1 MKSFS
6 TRFLGSFGLLMVAS
20 FVVLS
25 LICGDSASAIYSM
38 SLSTDGAVNLDV
50 VPTVGATVD
59 TDNVVVNST
68 CPLGY
73 TLSIGGPSDTT
84 LYMGGD
90 STSGDTINTS
100 TGTVSTPTTIMG
112 EGKLDTWGYSVASGT
127 GISSNTFVGLT
138 NTATGLATSSS
149 ASATGGDTV
158 PVYYGASVS
167 ATRGSGIYKMANS
180 AGITYYLTAN
190 PNCIYFTVQY
200 NGNNANSGTTM
211 SVRHTNVQ
219 EDDEIELYPSNYKR
233 AGYGFAGWSTTQIDP
248 DAANA
253 ASLISAAAANGEIY
267 GPMATITA
275 DADFLNHAVVS
286 NNKLVVTLYAVWIKP
301 VNDATLQGWTGC
313 GAMNQGEVIA
323 LKDQRDNDVYAVAKL
338 ADNNCWMIENLR
350 LDYDAEHNA
359 DGSLAQGYGTSTTYG
374 NFSGLARPEVDNFTA
389 DSSSA
394 TAATPD
400 NSLYYADTKSS
411 GSTATIDI
419 TQTDYAGYRMPR
431 YRNDNTNT
439 DATVNPNTTRDNM
452 TGVNQNI
459 YSYGNYYTWAAAIAD
474 TTYYNTSN
482 QSVTTTSLCPT
493 GWRLP
498 KGGTK
503 TRIEQPYDD
512 NEFWNLVVDGLN
524 NGTLPSNY
532 SSSARPYYDGDNE
545 AGPVSK
551 LVRSFPNNFL
561 YSGYTNSGSSVGL
574 RGSGGLYWSSTVDGS
589 TSSLIL
595 YFRDSFVRPGVNSY
609 PKYYGASVRCI
620 ASTNY
625 TISYDANGGTGTMGD
640 QLAFN
645 DHNTTLDANA
655 FTRQGWEF
663 TGWNTAAD
671 GTGTAYTNQE
681 KVNNLAAAGGVAT
694 LYAQWNQLSYTVN
707 FVTSNA
713 TGINID
719 GVTYTNGQSA
729 TILSG
734 SHRIYGEYATKY
746 GFSSW
751 TTTAGSVASNI
762 PVTTYDL
769 YANTTITLTGQQATV
784 NMSSL
789 TPSSD
794 PISSTCKNDPVTP
807 QLVYDP
813 RDNEA
818 YWVARLCDGNY
829 WMLDNLRL
837 DLANSTTLGNLS
849 ASNTNAD
856 EHSLSCL
863 KTGSYDGSACG
874 GQYARRTVVHS
885 DSWNYYVN
893 PLINNTYKNSVV
905 TNFGV
910 GSGRVGV
917 YYNYCAVSAGSFC
930 YASGGG
936 VDREDTYRDIDGDI
950 CPSGWHM
957 PTGGDYNVAEYRT
970 LLMSYYGASGGTWVA
985 ARNALSAN
993 LTGYW
998 DLTDTANYE
1007 TTGYAWTSTWY
1018 DTSRAYRLGA
1028 GTSSGSANSGLV
1040 RGRGAP
1046 VRCVMDS

>member
-1 MKSFS
+1 MKEKKGVKSFS

-100 TGTVSTPTTIMG
+100 TGTVSKPTAIMG

-138 NTATGLATSSS
+138 NTATRLATSSS

-158 PVYYGASVS
+158 PVHYGASVS

-200 NGNNANSGTTM
+200 DGNNANSGTTM

-219 EDDEIELYPSNYKR
+219 EDDEINLYPSNYKR
-233 AGYGFAGWSTTQIDP
+233 AGYGFAGWSTTQINP

-275 DADFLNHAVVS
+275 DSNFLGLADNT
-286 NNKLVVTLYAVWIKP
+286 NTITLYAVWVKP
-301 VNDATLQGWTGC
+301 VNNATMQSWTGC
-313 GAMNQGEVIA
+313 SAMNQGEVIA

-374 NFSGLARPEVDNFTA
+374 NFIGLAEPETTNFSNSTTANSLYKSDGSGDIKGINGATLTDIGTA
-389 DSSSA
+389 DYPGYRFPRYNNNNTNPTA
-394 TAATPD
+394 TAA
-400 NSLYYADTKSS
+400 
-411 GSTATIDI
+411 
-419 TQTDYAGYRMPR
+419 
-431 YRNDNTNT
+431 
-439 DATVNPNTTRDNM
+439 NPNTTVADM
-452 TGVNQNI
+452 TGPSDSGSYKANI
-459 YSYGNYYTWAAAIAD
+459 YSYGNYYTWAAVIAN
-474 TTYYNTSN
+474 TGYYNT
-482 QSVTTTSLCPT
+482 TTVDANGYTPSEAAGTSIC
-493 GWRLP
+493 P
-498 KGGTK
+498 KGWK
-503 TRIEQPYDD
+503 LPYGR
-512 NEFWNLVVDGLN
+512 NTGKGATSGGFYNLNYKIN
-524 NGTLPSNY
+524 NDSNVTDATA
-532 SSSARPYYDGDNE
+532 SNNI
-545 AGPVSK
+545 
-551 LVRSFPNNFL
+551 RSYPNNLL
-561 YSGYTNSGSSVGL
+561 YSGLAGTTSVDRRGSSGD
-574 RGSGGLYWSSTVDGS
+574 YWSSTAGS
-589 TSSLIL
+589 GLYSYSLSLNSS
-595 YFRDSFVRPGVNSY
+595 RVSPGITNGS
-609 PKYYGASVRCI
+609 KYYGSSVRCI
-620 ASTNY
+620 ASTDY

-645 DHNTTLDANA
+645 DNLIELNANT

-663 TGWNTAAD
+663 VGWNTAAD
-671 GTGTAYTNQE
+671 GSGTAYTNQE
-681 KVNNLAAAGGVAT
+681 KVNNLAAAGGVAV

-746 GFSSW
+746 SFSSW

-789 TPSSD
+789 IPSSD
-794 PISSTCKNDPVTP
+794 SISSTCKNDPVTP

-837 DLANSTTLGNLS
+837 DLADSTTLSNLS
-849 ASNTNAD
+849 TSNTNAD

-863 KTGSYDGSACG
+863 KTGSYNGSACG

-885 DSWNYYVN
+885 DSWAYYVN

-917 YYNYCAVSAGSFC
+917 YYNYCAASAGSFC
-930 YASGGG
+930 YASGSG
-936 VDREDTYRDIDGDI
+936 VDKEDTYRDIDGDI
-950 CPSGWHM
+950 CPAGWHM
-957 PTGGDYNVAEYRT
+957 PTGGDYDVAEYRT

-1018 DTSRAYRLGA
+1018 DVSRAYRLA
-1028 GTSSGSANSGLV
+1028 ASTSSGSANSGLV

-1046 VRCVMDS
+1046 VRCVMDSQ

>member
-1 MKSFS
+1 
-6 TRFLGSFGLLMVAS
+6 MVAS

-200 NGNNANSGTTM
+200 DGNNANSGTTM

-219 EDDEIELYPSNYKR
+219 EDDEIDLYPSNYKR

-275 DADFLNHAVVS
+275 DSNFLGLADNT
-286 NNKLVVTLYAVWIKP
+286 NTITLYAVWVKP
-301 VNDATLQGWTGC
+301 VNNATLQGWTGC

-350 LDYDAEHNA
+350 LDYDAAHNT
-359 DGSLAQGYGTSTTYG
+359 DGSLAQGYGTSATYG
-374 NFSGLARPEVDNFTA
+374 NFIGLAEPETSDFSSGYTTA
-389 DSSSA
+389 
-394 TAATPD
+394 
-400 NSLYYADTKSS
+400 NSLYYS
-411 GSTATIDI
+411 GTQSGAATQNIGTTNDP
-419 TQTDYAGYRMPR
+419 GYRFPR
-431 YRNDNTNT
+431 YNNSNT
-439 DATVNPNTTRDNM
+439 DATVANM
-452 TGVNQNI
+452 TGVIQVI
-459 YSYGNYYTWAAAIAD
+459 YGYGNYYTRAVAMAN
-474 TTYYNTSN
+474 TSYYNTTTVDANGYTPSEAAGTSICPKGWKLPYGRDTGKGATSGGFSYLDI
-482 QSVTTTSLCPT
+482 QLGGTGIESTTSTAPT
-493 GWRLP
+493 GA
-498 KGGTK
+498 
-503 TRIEQPYDD
+503 EM
-512 NEFWNLVVDGLN
+512 
-524 NGTLPSNY
+524 
-532 SSSARPYYDGDNE
+532 
-545 AGPVSK
+545 SK
-551 LVRSFPNNFL
+551 AWRSFPNNFL
-561 YSGYTNSGSSVGL
+561 YSGAIGTPWQPY
-574 RGSGGLYWSSTVDGS
+574 RGSYGYYWSSTANSNGYSSYSLRLDSSSVDPIHFYLGH
-589 TSSLIL
+589 
-595 YFRDSFVRPGVNSY
+595 FGF
-609 PKYYGASVRCI
+609 SVRCI

-640 QLAFN
+640 QVAFN
-645 DHNTTLDANA
+645 DNLMELNANT

-663 TGWNTAAD
+663 VGWNTAAD

-751 TTTAGSVASNI
+751 TTTAGSVVSNI

-789 TPSSD
+789 IPSSD

-863 KTGSYDGSACG
+863 KTGSYNGSACG